1 MMKLM
6 INPYEQPNPGS
17 LIDCMQIAEAE
28 GCEFLGG
35 GWNDCCAIVVESRS
49 QYIKVKALLE
59 VFEISICHE
68 VGAL

>member
-17 LIDCMQIAEAE
+17 LRDCMQIAEAE

-35 GWNDCCAIVVESRS
+35 GWNDCCAIVVESWG
-49 QYIKVKALLE
+49 QYIKVKAWLE
-59 VFEISICHE
+59 AFEISIGHE
-68 VGAL
+68 AGTL